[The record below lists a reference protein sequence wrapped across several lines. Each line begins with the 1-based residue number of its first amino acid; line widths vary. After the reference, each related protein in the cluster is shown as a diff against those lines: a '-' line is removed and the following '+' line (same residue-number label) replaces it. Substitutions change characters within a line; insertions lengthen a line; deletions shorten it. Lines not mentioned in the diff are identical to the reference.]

1 MPSLPLRVALARDE
15 ADEIE
20 EEREQREES
29 EIIDSGEEAVE
40 TELARED
47 RRTGQ

>member
-1 MPSLPLRVALARDE
+1 MEDE
-15 ADEIE
+15 R
-20 EEREQREES
+20 EEREVT
-29 EIIDSGEEAVE
+29 EIIDSGEEAVD

>member
-1 MPSLPLRVALARDE
+1 MEDE
-15 ADEIE
+15 R
-20 EEREQREES
+20 EEREVS
-29 EIIDSGEEAVE
+29 EIMDSGEEAVD